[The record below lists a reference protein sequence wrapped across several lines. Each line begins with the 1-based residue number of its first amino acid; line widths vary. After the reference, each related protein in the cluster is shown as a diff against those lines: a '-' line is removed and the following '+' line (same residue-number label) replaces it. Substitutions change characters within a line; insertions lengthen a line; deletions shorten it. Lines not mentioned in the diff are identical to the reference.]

1 MGADGMLCIKKFQR
15 QMFEI
20 EGNWRKQTQINIRSR
35 LEWVLP
41 VRHPFCSPK
50 NTTINPQITT

>member
-20 EGNWRKQTQINIRSR
+20 EGNWRKKTQINIRSR
-35 LEWVLP
+35 LEWAMP
-41 VRHPFCSPK
+41 VHPFCSPQI
-50 NTTINPQITT
+50 TTANPQITT